1 MYMNIALV
9 AHGKKKELMG
19 AFCIAYKGILS
30 KHSLFATAGTA
41 SVIEE
46 VSGLCVLKVSH
57 GIVGEQQLSSK
68 VAYDEIDLVIFF
80 RDPIT
85 KDINEPDIGG
95 LLNLCDQNHIPFA
108 TNIATAEL
116 LIKSLERGELE
127 WRNNIR

>member
-1 MYMNIALV
+1 MNIALV
-9 AHGKKKELMG
+9 AHDKKKELMG
-19 AFCIAYKGILS
+19 AFCIAYKSILS
-30 KHSLFATAGTA
+30 KHSLVATAGTA
-41 SVIEE
+41 SVVEE
-46 VSGLCVLKVSH
+46 ASGLEVVRVSH

-68 VAYDEIDLVIFF
+68 AAYDEIDLVIFF

-85 KDINEPDIGG
+85 KDINEPDIGR

>member
-1 MYMNIALV
+1 MNIALV
-9 AHGKKKELMG
+9 AHDKKKELMG

-30 KHSLFATAGTA
+30 KYSLFATAGTA
-41 SVIEE
+41 AVIEE
-46 VSGLCVLKVSH
+46 VSGLNVSKVSH
-57 GIVGEQQLSSK
+57 GIIGEQQLSSK

-85 KDINEPDIGG
+85 MGVNEPDIGS

-116 LIKSLERGELE
+116 LIRSLERGELE

>member
-1 MYMNIALV
+1 MNIALV
-9 AHGKKKELMG
+9 AHDKKKELMG

-46 VSGLCVLKVSH
+46 VSGLDVLKVSH
-57 GIVGEQQLSSK
+57 GVVGEQQLSSK

-85 KDINEPDIGG
+85 KDVNEPDIGR

>member
-1 MYMNIALV
+1 MNIALV
-9 AHGKKKELMG
+9 AHDKKKELMG

-41 SVIEE
+41 AVIEDA
-46 VSGLCVLKVSH
+46 SGLSVLKVSQ

-85 KDINEPDIGG
+85 SDINEPDISR

-116 LIKSLERGELE
+116 LIRSLERGELE